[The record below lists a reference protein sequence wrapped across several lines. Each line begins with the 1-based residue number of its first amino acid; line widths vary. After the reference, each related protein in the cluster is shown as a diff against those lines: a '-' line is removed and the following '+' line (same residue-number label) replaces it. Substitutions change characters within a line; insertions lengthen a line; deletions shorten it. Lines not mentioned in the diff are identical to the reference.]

1 MTGTLINVGTV
12 IIGSIIGVILHSR
25 FKKRFTEIAFQAI
38 SIFTIFLGVSMAF
51 KSDSYLII
59 VLSLIA
65 GSLLGEGLKLETWM
79 DNLSDKL
86 KVKLNSKDDKFSE
99 GLVTAF
105 LLFCMGSM
113 TILGAI
119 EEGLGGKPNLLLT
132 KSIMDGFAAIALS
145 SALGIGVMF
154 SVIPLLIYQGGL
166 TLLTALV
173 GNYFSEVYIN
183 NLTAVGGILLIGL
196 GIRIL
201 ELKKIRVLNM
211 LPALVIILL
220 LTWIQGLF

>member
-51 KSDSYLII
+51 KSDAYLII